1 MRDNGRLSHC
11 VPARLRPKLDGNA
24 SGANRFANVAS
35 ARVRKRTDN
44 RKDLVHN

>member
-1 MRDNGRLSHC
+1 MQE
-11 VPARLRPKLDGNA
+11 RPSASTSLILAA